1 MLLTLKDDGLW
12 QLERLAM
19 DPKSLIPGDAS
30 SFPPA
35 YRENEISEGLKKEVR
50 LLRLG
55 MYPYFSVSH
64 Y

>member
-35 YRENEISEGLKKEVR
+35 YRENEISESLKKEVR

-55 MYPYFSVSH
+55 M
-64 Y
+64 